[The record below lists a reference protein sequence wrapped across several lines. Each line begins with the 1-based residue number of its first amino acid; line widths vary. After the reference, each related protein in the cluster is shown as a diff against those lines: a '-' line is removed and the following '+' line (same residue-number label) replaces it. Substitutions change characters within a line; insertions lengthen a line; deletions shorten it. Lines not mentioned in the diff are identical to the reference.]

1 MTLEN
6 EFYTIAFLKAFAK
19 SENEYAERESAL
31 ILKIADEDSI
41 IDADLCFKK
50 LNETA
55 AELESEIDGVV
66 KFKVEC

>member
-41 IDADLCFKK
+41 IDADLC
-50 LNETA
+50 LR
-55 AELESEIDGVV
+55 S
-66 KFKVEC
+66 

>member
-6 EFYTIAFLKAFAK
+6 EFYTLAFLKAFAK
-19 SENEYAERESAL
+19 SEDDYAERETAL
-31 ILKIADEDSI
+31 ILKIASEESV
-41 IDADLCFKK
+41 IDADLYYKQ

-55 AELESEIDGVV
+55 AELESEIDEVV